1 MGPYPLRTTCSSL
14 SQSRG
19 TCETCFFTKF
29 DKNHDGLLDA
39 EELKQMFW
47 KRFGAITTIE
57 QVSLLISKFDSDSDG
72 KLTEE
77 EYQTMLQ
84 SLEDA
89 DTKHTTT
96 MLRKI
101 LENLPDGNGN
111 EKGVRLIRVQPTQRE
126 MI

>member
-1 MGPYPLRTTCSSL
+1 
-14 SQSRG
+14 
-19 TCETCFFTKF
+19 
-29 DKNHDGLLDA
+29 
-39 EELKQMFW
+39 MFW

-57 QVSLLISKFDSDSDG
+57 QVSQLLSKFDSDSDG

-89 DTKHTTT
+89 DTKHTTK

-101 LENLPDGNGN
+101 LENLPDGTGN
-111 EKGVRLIRVQPTQRE
+111 EKGVELVQVKPAQRD